1 MSSVALAETF
11 MVPLFEGKLK
21 GPGAKSFMP
30 PTSTDAPPLPD
41 GLVSGHA
48 PPQRDSLVVSTP
60 LRLFA
65 LHSNANSGDDD
76 GDPHEEDGDAGAD
89 AGQEREEVDAASEDD
104 GDDGEGEGARGR
116 ELANTSSAADAREEV
131 LVEEAD
137 RVLADGEREHATV
150 RELQDAINVARPFGL
165 KIWKG
170 ALYKKHRS
178 IQAIT
183 ENAIHQDPNEDSDSA
198 SSQYIELGNMLW
210 LFIFGWWL
218 AGVYGVLALVML
230 SIAFVGWCG
239 VRALA
244 FYASFASGRSIP
256 MSQLR
261 TEVDRGGH
269 YHLRGSSSLP
279 SATWFRMLSVSFV
292 ELERCWEYVLLLLNF
307 GWYLFWP
314 FGKFI
319 VKRRTPTRRFLS
331 VLPDIHSTTS
341 TDVYIRSWRST
352 TETTA
357 LLRGHDTA
365 SASVHIDD
373 DDDASE
379 VGGAAA
385 SENEWGF
392 NSVLEPTSWNDEDS
406 DEEVDS
412 ESDVNGEGAANGDVV
427 DDEETE
433 TPRRRLRAVLNPL
446 PSMTGMLGQSARLWW
461 MRTKEMG
468 PAGLL
473 FRGLALLVLGPVH
486 FVVSMLCFLGIFSL
500 PMSRLSFAVLQR
512 LLKSRCL
519 SVRAVS
525 SEERR
530 RFAGSPHVGERQSS
544 RSTGGRKDFRIILC
558 TNHAVGLR
566 YYKYT
571 FDGINIILINLNAV
585 VIFTLFDFYYLGPL
599 LDNQGIGSHEVI
611 FCSAL
616 LSVIPLAYLIG
627 MAVSS
632 ITAQTGSLALGSV
645 VNATFGS
652 IVEIILYCLA
662 LMEGKTRMVEGS
674 IIGSFMAGCLALPG
688 VSMFFGGLNRKE
700 QRFNAKAAGVTS
712 TLLIM
717 AILGVFG
724 PTFFQ
729 GVYGTFELHCAE
741 CPVKVAK
748 ASLEVKDAIA
758 CRQCRYRNPHP
769 TEDPIYVSHTRPLM
783 FICATVLILMY
794 AIGLLFTLHT
804 HSKNIYPSEP
814 KKRKYR
820 LSSLALLNT
829 TSRSPTDSQPLT
841 ANGPTIPLASP
852 ALRAVGTSSQQQLS
866 RSRMPSSSSAVA
878 PRSPN
883 PAADMRGGPSARRS
897 AATGA
902 SGSPALGPGAHPTE
916 ARRSIAPGLTTVNLD
931 TAFRRGEAVGL
942 GKVRRESAE
951 LVASTDEDSSSEGS
965 DDGPM
970 KASFMSTASA
980 EATER
985 NVGLGLRQRKGKPSF
1000 VDVKG
1005 KGRVFSVQ
1013 SSAMEMSTVGI
1024 KSQLGDADGTGHGA
1038 GGGHDSPNWG
1048 AWKSATVLLLATLF
1062 FSVIAEVLIDSVDHV
1077 IDSGSP
1083 TAGSMVATTGKWV
1096 IDEKILGLTLFAI
1109 VPTITEFYNAI
1120 AFARQGNIALS
1131 LEIGSAY
1138 AIQVAMLQIPAL
1150 VAFSTYWRNYG
1161 TSAPAPSSSASLI
1174 EVPVVQPYPFY
1185 KFVRFFKTLQGE
1197 GGAFLHS
1204 TRTVPG
1210 KVVFGCHYHPLRFV

>member
-1 MSSVALAETF
+1 
-11 MVPLFEGKLK
+11 
-21 GPGAKSFMP
+21 
-30 PTSTDAPPLPD
+30 
-41 GLVSGHA
+41 
-48 PPQRDSLVVSTP
+48 
-60 LRLFA
+60 
-65 LHSNANSGDDD
+65 
-76 GDPHEEDGDAGAD
+76 
-89 AGQEREEVDAASEDD
+89 
-104 GDDGEGEGARGR
+104 
-116 ELANTSSAADAREEV
+116 
-131 LVEEAD
+131 
-137 RVLADGEREHATV
+137 
-150 RELQDAINVARPFGL
+150 AINVARPFGL

-198 SSQYIELGNMLW
+198 SSQYIELGNILW
-210 LFIFGWWL
+210 LFFFGWWL
-218 AGVYGVLALVML
+218 AGVYGTLALVML
-230 SIAFVGWCG
+230 SVAFFGWCG
-239 VRALA
+239 
-244 FYASFASGRSIP
+244 
-256 MSQLR
+256 
-261 TEVDRGGH
+261 
-269 YHLRGSSSLP
+269 
-279 SATWFRMLSVSFV
+279 
-292 ELERCWEYVLLLLNF
+292 LLLNF

-319 VKRRTPTRRFLS
+319 VKRRIPTRRFLS
-331 VLPDIHSTTS
+331 VLPNFQSAIS
-341 TDVYIRSWRST
+341 
-352 TETTA
+352 A
-357 LLRGHDTA
+357 DT
-365 SASVHIDD
+365 
-373 DDDASE
+373 
-379 VGGAAA
+379 
-385 SENEWGF
+385 
-392 NSVLEPTSWNDEDS
+392 VLEPTSWNDEDS
-406 DEEVDS
+406 DEEVES
-412 ESDVNGEGAANGDVV
+412 ESGADGERMDAV

-433 TPRRRLRAVLNPL
+433 TPRRPMLRESPL
-446 PSMTGMLGQSARLWW
+446 PITRQLLEQSAKLWW

-473 FRGLALLVLGPVH
+473 FRGLTLFVLAPVH
-486 FVVSMLCFLGIFSL
+486 LVVSVLCFLGIFSL

-512 LLKSRCL
+512 LLK
-519 SVRAVS
+519 
-525 SEERR
+525 RR
-530 RFAGSPHVGERQSS
+530 PQGGARQSS
-544 RSTGGRKDFRIILC
+544 SSSGGKKEFRIILC

-585 VIFTLFDFYYLGPL
+585 VVFTLFDFYYLGPL
-599 LDNQGIGSHEVI
+599 LDNRGIGSHEII
-611 FCSAL
+611 FCAAL

-652 IVEIILYCLA
+652 IVEIILYSLA

-741 CPVKVAK
+741 CPVKVG
-748 ASLEVKDAIA
+748 LVKDAIA
-758 CRQCRYRNPHP
+758 CRQCRYRNPRP
-769 TEDPIYVSHTRPLM
+769 TEDPIYMSHTRPLM

-804 HSKNIYPSEP
+804 HSKNIYPTEP
-814 KKRKYR
+814 KKRE
-820 LSSLALLNT
+820 T
-829 TSRSPTDSQPLT
+829 E
-841 ANGPTIPLASP
+841 
-852 ALRAVGTSSQQQLS
+852 
-866 RSRMPSSSSAVA
+866 
-878 PRSPN
+878 
-883 PAADMRGGPSARRS
+883 
-897 AATGA
+897 GA
-902 SGSPALGPGAHPTE
+902 
-916 ARRSIAPGLTTVNLD
+916 
-931 TAFRRGEAVGL
+931 
-942 GKVRRESAE
+942 
-951 LVASTDEDSSSEGS
+951 
-965 DDGPM
+965 
-970 KASFMSTASA
+970 
-980 EATER
+980 
-985 NVGLGLRQRKGKPSF
+985 
-1000 VDVKG
+1000 
-1005 KGRVFSVQ
+1005 
-1013 SSAMEMSTVGI
+1013 
-1024 KSQLGDADGTGHGA
+1024 GHL

-1083 TAGSMVATTGKWV
+1083 TATGVVATTGKWV

-1161 TSAPAPSSSASLI
+1161 TPPPPSQSNELLLQDTFTLVFPKWDVIAVLFGVFTVTYLYQEGKSNYFKGSMLLLAYGLLMCAFFYAPSELSMDS
-1174 EVPVVQPYPFY
+1174 
-1185 KFVRFFKTLQGE
+1185 
-1197 GGAFLHS
+1197 
-1204 TRTVPG
+1204 
-1210 KVVFGCHYHPLRFV
+1210 